1 MKQKSSFIHV
11 FLLFL
16 VLASFLSGCSGSEVT
31 NKEQKPNTKRT
42 TNTIFLEPEASG
54 ILIYENELVC
64 ADVSN
69 TDNGYFMLKYS
80 GTASSVRVQVT
91 LPDNTIYTYALTPG
105 TLETIPL
112 TGGDGNYHMD
122 VLEHVSDSMYAL
134 VFSQDFSVSITSEFA
149 PYLYPNQYVWYTP
162 DSEAASFGI
171 TLSDQAANDLDYLE
185 KVYKYVIENISYDLD
200 LAKNIPL
207 NYIPDIDQV
216 LSSKKGICFD
226 YASLM
231 TALLRT
237 QNIPTKLV
245 VGYSGTAYHAWISVY
260 LEETGWI
267 DNVIQF
273 DGENWSLIDPTLAAS
288 NDRKSV
294 GQYIGDGSNYLAKYF
309 Y

>member
-1 MKQKSSFIHV
+1 MKQKSSLIRV
-11 FLLFL
+11 FLLFF
-16 VLASFLSGCSGSEVT
+16 VLASFLSGCSDSESIS
-31 NKEQKPNTKRT
+31 KEQKPNTKRT
-42 TNTIFLEPEASG
+42 TNTVFLEPEASG
-54 ILIYENELVC
+54 ILIYENELVY
-64 ADVSN
+64 ADASN
-69 TDNGYFMLKYS
+69 TDKGYFMLKYS

-91 LPDNTIYTYALTPG
+91 IPDDTVYTYALTPG

-112 TGGDGNYHMD
+112 TGGSGNYHMD

-134 VFSQDFSVSITSEFA
+134 VFSQDLSVSITNEFS

-162 DSEAASFGI
+162 DSKTASFGI

-216 LSSKKGICFD
+216 LSNKNGICFD

-237 QNIPTKLV
+237 QNIPAKLV
-245 VGYSGTAYHAWISVY
+245 VGYSGTSYHAWISVY